1 MSEHAAL
8 IARIAEA
15 ERQRDEE
22 ARLRQEE
29 ARLRQEEARLRQ
41 EEARLRQEAERR
53 AEAAE
58 AALSEGRD
66 TPTRLV
72 AAPYAAVLKRFSKL
86 VIASPSKATQAQ
98 CAFRPALAAFSWDDE
113 PLVLR
118 GKPPREALQ
127 KAFDGVQKYGQEKD
141 MYSLATFCVP
151 DCITAQERSPGA
163 KLNAEALF
171 GPREEFEVPLHIQLP
186 LGCEPELFVRVK
198 QPGDPAFAGELKSLP
213 KGTINEVVTYV
224 TLGMMDSCFR
234 VGERRGRRFHAAPP
248 VGYALVAMAQ
258 CGYLVGAEWVGKLLL
273 YPLSQPFFLGSP
285 EHAAAVRALDTTPL
299 RADSA
304 VVLSDEDGATWRTHP
319 ATGTPRVLW
328 THTPTRDGRFWKVIE
343 SDAFDDHPEGG
354 CARLRALF
362 RVHSVYAA
370 ALAAANAAS
379 ASADAPPPALVPAR
393 LCHGA
398 FALLVDMPFMGQRN
412 AEESHL
418 EEGGQ
423 VLDAVAA
430 AIGWLARRGLLYI
443 DLRAPNVRCTDA
455 TAGGE
460 QPEHTWL
467 VDYDDMLL
475 LPVPLSSAD
484 ELVAALAKDKHGAD
498 ALQAWPALED
508 ALRKNWPRAHG
519 HA

>member
-15 ERQRDEE
+15 ERQRD
-22 ARLRQEE
+22 EE

-319 ATGTPRVLW
+319 ATGVPHVLW
-328 THTPTRDGRFWKVIE
+328 THTPTRGGRFWKVIE

-362 RVHSVYAA
+362 RVHSAYAA

-430 AIGWLARRGLLYI
+430 AIGWLARRSLLYI